1 MLTSKQKVFK
11 RIMLK
16 YIDQLSKA
24 TDLFSHDDRH
34 KATLQAEENKR
45 LHLLALNTIINE

>member
-1 MLTSKQKVFK
+1 MLTPKQKVFK
-11 RIMLK
+11 KIYLR

-45 LHLLALNTIINE
+45 LHLLALNQIM